1 MSSCPEF
8 TVVVSC
14 PLGHCSSCFST
25 PTRIRPGE
33 VPVSSIDKVTTRRP
47 GLFRRLG
54 GSAPGAPGAGDS
66 SAQGTAVA
74 AFLDMDKRQSIASSG
89 VDAVRSLETEHE
101 LSSRREM
108 LDRWAATEKTCFDA
122 GATYLAAVD
131 QFDGMTNTA
140 AQTAFENAAHGLGV
154 AAQAVDRFY
163 AAHRSSLEEA
173 RAALAATP
181 RIARDAKAQAEQA
194 QLELASADP
203 SFVDYPSI
211 RSAFLSVDTAVAAVD
226 ASLASNDARGARAAA
241 ADVREAAAALKA
253 ALAAAPARAR
263 EAQSALASVRTRVE
277 AVRTRFDRLAPAFS
291 TLLREFNVASSA
303 DLSDNESASAR
314 HIEQAEEDLA
324 AARAAASAGNP
335 EQALEY
341 VAQAR
346 AHLSDAEE
354 LVDAVTDR
362 VDLLRKVKADP
373 VAREQSVRFRL
384 RDAQQLAV
392 NRGLVAEW
400 GSVLDAQLAR
410 IDRASA
416 ALTGTHPDYWSY
428 LQDLDSISAFI
439 TGVVDRMRASAR

>member
-1 MSSCPEF
+1 
-8 TVVVSC
+8 
-14 PLGHCSSCFST
+14 
-25 PTRIRPGE
+25 
-33 VPVSSIDKVTTRRP
+33 
-47 GLFRRLG
+47 
-54 GSAPGAPGAGDS
+54 
-66 SAQGTAVA
+66 
-74 AFLDMDKRQSIASSG
+74 
-89 VDAVRSLETEHE
+89 
-101 LSSRREM
+101 
-108 LDRWAATEKTCFDA
+108 
-122 GATYLAAVD
+122 
-131 QFDGMTNTA
+131 MTNTA

-303 DLSDNESASAR
+303 DLSDNERASAR